1 MLTRE
6 KVLKA
11 ITNLPETFSI
21 DDLVD
26 RLIVLDKIER
36 ALLEVK
42 EGKVISHEEAK
53 EKMSKWLK

>member
-1 MLTRE
+1 MLTKE
-6 KVLKA
+6 KVLEV
-11 ITNLPETFSI
+11 ITDLPEEFSI

-26 RLIVLDKIER
+26 RLIVLDKIEKG
-36 ALLEVK
+36 LLEVK